1 MKKNLIITAV
11 VLVLSVAAYALFI
24 RPRLKAAPT
33 PQLVVKPQTHKEAID
48 TLRIDST
55 VAEKPI
61 ELTALSEKDTK
72 ALFDTTDLSKVL
84 SSIQPIENDK
94 PYIEIFNGF
103 YGPDHYRIE
112 FYVDKVSKDASN
124 PFRYLLSG
132 KTRYKKNIVP
142 FSGEINLQEFYKGKD
157 PNIEG
162 VENFYSTIG
171 EFKLKE
177 DSKVKGNGTFSGKVA
192 IDFNYNQYDPKIK
205 PEVGL
210 WFYNKTSSSKG
221 GGFLLEGNWKK
232 NALLSNDQK
241 SFIVAKDLF
250 MIADDILPHFSIGER
265 DVEVNPKYRHLG
277 WDNFWENDEWWA
289 DSPAQ

>member
-1 MKKNLIITAV
+1 MKKNLIITAA

-24 RPRLKAAPT
+24 RPRLTTAPT

-55 VAEKPI
+55 SAEKPLS
-61 ELTALSEKDTK
+61 LTALSEKETK
-72 ALFDTTDLSKVL
+72 ALLDSTDLSKVL
-84 SSIQPIENDK
+84 SSVQPVENDK

-103 YGPDHYRIE
+103 YGQDHYRIE
-112 FYVDKVSKDASN
+112 FYIEKVSKDASN
-124 PFRYLLSG
+124 PLRYQVSG

-250 MIADDILPHFSIGER
+250 MIADDILPHFSIGEQ
-265 DVEVNPKYRHLG
+265 VERI
-277 WDNFWENDEWWA
+277 
-289 DSPAQ
+289 